1 MLCEFAYSGLIDILV
16 QAQVMILWGFL
27 DTLTKFLSTVRLW
40 LGSIVDISI
49 FKINIF
55 KIGPFIYPSRYIVSV
70 LEIYCSILLDTFGVA
85 MARYGLI
92 LWENGATGSK
102 KVFRCLWGFRDIIR
116 KSKMAAKAQKSKN
129 TVFYRIFLYRLL
141 GLLAGILSIW
151 EPSGILWQRCSGV

>member
-1 MLCEFAYSGLIDILV
+1 MLCEFTYSGLIDILV

-55 KIGPFIYPSRYIVSV
+55 KIGPFIYPSRCIVSV

-102 KVFRCLWGFRDIIR
+102 KVFRCLWGLRDTI
-116 KSKMAAKAQKSKN
+116 KKSKN
-129 TVFYRIFLYRLL
+129 AAKVKKSKKHRILRYFTRYAVR
-141 GLLAGILSIW
+141 
-151 EPSGILWQRCSGV
+151 GVTA